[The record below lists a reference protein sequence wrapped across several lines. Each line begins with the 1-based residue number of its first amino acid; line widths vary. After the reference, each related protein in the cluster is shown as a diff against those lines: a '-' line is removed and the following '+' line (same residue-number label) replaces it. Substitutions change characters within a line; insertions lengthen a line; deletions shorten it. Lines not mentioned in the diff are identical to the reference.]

1 MYFKTPD
8 LEIRPFVPAD
18 RERII
23 DLFTDAQVK
32 KTYMVPDFATREE
45 AGKLFDRLRALSE
58 QEGRYIAAISLNGDC
73 IGILNETEVSG
84 NAIELGYALLPKY
97 HNRGY
102 ATQTLGRA
110 MEYLFD
116 RGFDEVLTGAFE
128 DNAPSIRVMEKC
140 GMTRL
145 SRQEEIPYRGK
156 VHRCVYYSR
165 KR

>member
-32 KTYMVPDFATREE
+32 KTYMVPDFAIREE

-58 QEGRYIAAISLNGDC
+58 QEGRYVAAISLNGDC

-145 SRQEEIPYRGK
+145 SRQEEIPYRGRT
-156 VHRCVYYSR
+156 HRCVYYSR